1 MKGKIAWVVGLLVV
15 AGLAG
20 WYFVRRARQPPPP
33 RFLTAAVERGRLV
46 ASVTATGTL
55 SALVT
60 VQVGSQVS
68 GRIAEIRVDYNSPV
82 KKGQIVAKIDPQ
94 LFNAAL
100 EQANAN
106 LLSAQGNL
114 LKAKAQAIDAD
125 RIAGRDKELRAGK
138 LIAQADA
145 DTAQANADVTHAQIA
160 ASEGDLAQ
168 ARASL
173 HQAQVNRDYT
183 TIISPTDGVV
193 ISRSIDV
200 GQTVAASFSAPVLFT
215 IAKDLTKMQVDTN
228 VAEADVGKLSPS
240 MPVTFSVDAYPGEK
254 FHAKVRQIRFSP
266 TTVQNVVTYDAVID
280 VDNPEVKL
288 RPGMTANV
296 TFVYAERD
304 DALKVPNSALRFR
317 PPADLLPPPSPGAH
331 RHGAGGMGDGG
342 GRRKTDAPSDKRTVW
357 VLHGATPSKVE
368 IRIGISDGTVTEVLT
383 DNLSVGDQ
391 LLIDTL
397 SSGNDKN
404 APAGGPP
411 GMPRRMF

>member
-1 MKGKIAWVVGLLVV
+1 MIA
-15 AGLAG
+15 ALALACGTG
-20 WYFVRRARQPPPP
+20 WYFVQRARRPPPP
-33 RFLTAAVERGRLV
+33 RFVTAPVDRGRLV

-68 GRIAEIRVDYNSPV
+68 GRIAEIRVDFNSPV
-82 KKGQIVAKIDPQ
+82 KKGQVVAKIDPQ
-94 LFNAAL
+94 LFMASM
-100 EQANAN
+100 EQAKAN

-114 LKAKAQAIDAD
+114 LKAKASALDAD
-125 RIAGRDKELRAGK
+125 RISQRDKDLRAAK

-145 DTAQANADVTHAQIA
+145 DTADANAQVAHAQIA

-168 ARASL
+168 ARASM
-173 HQAQVNRDYT
+173 HQAEVNLDYT

-228 VAEADVGKLSPS
+228 VAEADVGKLSAG
-240 MPVTFSVDAYPGEK
+240 MPVTFTVDAYPGER

-280 VDNPEVKL
+280 VDNPDLKL

-304 DALKVPNSALRFR
+304 EVIKVPNAALRFR
-317 PPADLLPPPSPGAH
+317 PPADLMPSPSPGAH
-331 RHGAGGMGDGG
+331 RHGGGAGGGG
-342 GRRKTDAPSDKRTVW
+342 GAWAGGRHSDLASDKRSVW
-357 VLHGATPSKVE
+357 VLHGDKPEKIDVKV
-368 IRIGISDGTVTEVLT
+368 GISDGTETEILSDNLNVGDPLLT
-383 DNLSVGDQ
+383 DTIAGDK
-391 LLIDTL
+391 D
-397 SSGNDKN
+397 SK
-404 APAGGPP
+404 APS